1 MRELCRRLLPGQG
14 GPDHVQRMVRLS
26 VSRAQPLRE
35 PASSCLALS
44 DFGASLRSPDG
55 YYCPDSSASPIP
67 LSCPAGTFALGNL
80 TSLESD
86 CQLCPVGHACAG
98 GAAQPSICL
107 AGNVAPANGSVA
119 CSKCKGGTYQQEEGQ
134 TACVACEPGYFCKV
148 GSPIGLPCPGG
159 TFSNA
164 TGLSRA
170 AQCQSVASGFW
181 APIGSIA
188 PEPCFS
194 GTVSAA
200 T

>member
-1 MRELCRRLLPGQG
+1 M
-14 GPDHVQRMVRLS
+14 QRMVRLS

-86 CQLCPVGHACAG
+86 CQLCPVGHACTG

-119 CSKCKGGTYQQEEGQ
+119 CSKCKGGTYQQDEGQ

-194 GTVSAA
+194 GTVSAGAA